1 MTDVFD
7 DLNRITMA
15 TIGDAITYT
24 PSGGSATPLKG
35 WADHSGDTIS
45 YGFSEAVTAGAVV
58 QVNKT
63 DVATVSKLDVFYL
76 PETGLSYNP
85 VETLTSRCG
94 RMWNVA
100 LGKVA
105 PV

>member
-7 DLNRITMA
+7 DLDRITMA
-15 TIGDAITYT
+15 TIGDSITYT
-24 PSGGSATPLKG
+24 PSGGSASTIRA

-45 YGFSEAVTAGAVV
+45 FGFSEGVTAGAVI

-63 DVATVSKLDVFYL
+63 DVPVATKQDIIAL
-76 PETGLSYNP
+76 PRTGLTYMP
-85 VETLTSRCG
+85 VEILTDRSG
-94 RMWNVA
+94 RMWNIA

-105 PV
+105 TV

>member
-7 DLNRITMA
+7 DLDRITMA
-15 TIGDAITYT
+15 GIGDPITYT
-24 PSGGSATPLKG
+24 PNGGSALSINA

-45 YGFSEAVTAGAVV
+45 FGFSEGVTAGAVV

-63 DVATVSKLDVFYL
+63 DVATVSKQDIIYL
-76 PETGLSYNP
+76 PRTGLTYQP
-85 VETLTSRCG
+85 VEILSDRSG
-94 RMWNVA
+94 RLWNIA

-105 PV
+105 PA

>member
-7 DLNRITMA
+7 DLDRITMA
-15 TIGDAITYT
+15 TIGDPITYT

-45 YGFSEAVTAGAVV
+45 YGFSEAVTAGAVI

-63 DVATVSKLDVFYL
+63 DVPTATKQDIIYL
-76 PETGLSYNP
+76 PRTGLTYQP
-85 VETLTSRCG
+85 VEILTDRSG
-94 RMWNVA
+94 RMWNIA
-100 LGKVA
+100 LGRVA
-105 PV
+105 TA

>member
-7 DLNRITMA
+7 DLDSITMA
-15 TIGDAITYT
+15 SIGDPITYT
-24 PSGGSATPLKG
+24 PSGGSALSIKA

-45 YGFSEAVTAGAVV
+45 FGFTEGVTAGAVI

-63 DVATVSKLDVFYL
+63 DVPTATKQDIIYL
-76 PETGLSYNP
+76 PRTGLTYMP
-85 VETLTSRCG
+85 VEILTDRSG
-94 RMWNVA
+94 RLWNIA

-105 PV
+105 TV